1 MFTDYHTHVLPGI
14 DDGASNTETSLSML
28 ELLGE
33 QGVER
38 VVATPHF
45 YAHRERSVERFLEK
59 RQVAYDKIKEQ
70 HSIRDI
76 RLGAEVSLEVGIS
89 DVHGIEKLAIEGT
102 NLILLEPSYHGFKMS
117 MFDEIHNIASEY
129 GLKPIIA
136 HVHRYV
142 SLYGVSEVE
151 KLLTVNAIFQINA
164 DAFSNRL
171 ERRIAK
177 DILKS
182 GESVVFGSDCHN
194 LTNRKPNMDYLLKKV
209 RKFDDCIAMSDD
221 LLERYSVYK

>member
-14 DDGASNTETSLSML
+14 DDGAAHTETSLSML

-45 YAHRERSVERFLEK
+45 YAHREISVEHFLEK
-59 RQVAYDKIKEQ
+59 RQAAYDKIKEQ
-70 HSIRDI
+70 HSVKEI

-89 DVHGIEKLAIEGT
+89 DVPGIEKLAIEGT
-102 NLILLEPSYHGFKMS
+102 NLILLEPSYHGFKIS
-117 MFDEIHNIASEY
+117 MLDEIYNIASEY
-129 GLKPIIA
+129 GLRPIIA
-136 HVHRYV
+136 HIHRYV
-142 SLYGVSEVE
+142 SIYGESEME
-151 KLLTVNAIFQINA
+151 KLLTANAIFQINA
-164 DAFSNRL
+164 DAFSNRS

-177 DILKS
+177 NLLKN

-194 LTNRKPNMDYLLKKV
+194 LANRKPNMDYLLKKV
-209 RKFDDCIAMSDD
+209 RKFDGCTAMSDD
-221 LLERYSVYK
+221 LFERYSVD